1 MLEIIFPENIDCI
14 FCNMPI
20 SKDNKY
26 SICRSCFE
34 KLEFI
39 KEICIKCGRSG
50 ENSCLCTHCYSEHY
64 YYDKVLSVLKYN
76 DFMHKIIYGY
86 KYGHKNY
93 LSKYFA
99 EMVIDFI
106 DSNNIEYDYITS
118 VPISD
123 ERMKKR
129 GFNQTEIIARK
140 LCGSKNYVEL
150 FKRTKHTEFLSKLS
164 NVARISEIEGAF
176 EIKNDFLNN
185 MVENKYDL
193 KISADIKRETD
204 MKSRAN
210 TKIII
215 FDDILTTGSTLN
227 ELSKLIKKS
236 MADVE
241 ITALTLCN
249 ARDIKKYNAH
259 KVIK

>member
-20 SKDNKY
+20 SKGNKY
-26 SICRSCFE
+26 SICRECFE

-39 KEICIKCGRSG
+39 EEICIKCGRSG

-64 YYDKVLSVLKYN
+64 YYDKILSVLKYN
-76 DFMHKIIYGY
+76 DFMHRIMYGY

-106 DSNNIEYDYITS
+106 NSNNIEYDYITS

-123 ERMKKR
+123 ARMKKR
-129 GFNQTEIIARK
+129 GFNQTDIIARK
-140 LCGSKNYVEL
+140 LCSSNKYVEL
-150 FKRTKHTEFLSKLS
+150 FTRIKHTEFLSKLS

-176 EIKNDFLNN
+176 EIKDDVLDYI
-185 MVENKYDL
+185 VQSTY
-193 KISADIKRETD
+193 SRTDINIESNLEINANI
-204 MKSRAN
+204 KSNAN
-210 TKIII
+210 IKIII
-215 FDDILTTGSTLN
+215 FDDIFTTGSTLN
-227 ELSKLIKKS
+227 ELSKSLKKS
-236 MADVE
+236 LAGVE
-241 ITALTLCN
+241 IIGLTLCN
-249 ARDIKKYNAH
+249 ARDIKKA
-259 KVIK
+259 KS